1 MLILPTVLFADFCQ
15 HILTVYLFCQVVRI
29 AGQGNSRRSKRK
41 RSKRW
46 VPAAPSTP
54 LPRAPRAGTVRR
66 RRWGTTAPSTAATP
80 RGTTPPSTTLTGSR

>member
-1 MLILPTVLFADFCQ
+1 MPAYPNSVPTV
-15 HILTVYLFCQVVRI
+15 FCQVVRI

-41 RSKRW
+41 RRKWW
-46 VPAAPSTP
+46 VSAAPSTP
-54 LPRAPRAGTVRR
+54 LPRAPRAGTVRRRRR